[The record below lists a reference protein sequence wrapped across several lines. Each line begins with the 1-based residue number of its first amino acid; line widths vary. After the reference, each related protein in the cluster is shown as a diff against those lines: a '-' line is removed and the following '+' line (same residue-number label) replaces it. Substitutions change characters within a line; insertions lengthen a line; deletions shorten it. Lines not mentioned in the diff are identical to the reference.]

1 MGSFFKVIPPGME
14 FHHIE
19 PHDGDMDTETEA
31 NEDGKAP
38 DPPIWTEVAPILCI
52 LGYQYNKI

>member
-1 MGSFFKVIPPGME
+1 ME

-52 LGYQYNKI
+52 LSQQYYKS